1 MSSKHLRR
9 IELSLLILGLLLIG
23 VFVGAYIHR
32 ETQSRAALTRFEELK
47 EGQAQQI
54 SRSFADR
61 NFTHD
66 FSLWSPQRVVGYQA
80 SLTKSLDSPLAI
92 LRIPKVK
99 LEVPILNGTD
109 EISLNRG
116 VGYIP
121 GMSRPAEGGNVGVAG
136 HRDGFFRVLKDV
148 VAGDIIEMETLD
160 RVYLY
165 KIDKIVIV
173 DKKDNSILRQT
184 SEPLLTL
191 VTCYPFYFIGSAPK
205 RYIVVASL
213 VTSALP
219 IPEPETSSARLEP
232 ASQTSNP
239 QSHKPTKETPQ

>member
-9 IELSLLILGLLLIG
+9 IELSLLILGLLFIG

-32 ETQSRAALTRFEELK
+32 ATQSRAALTRFEELK
-47 EGQAQQI
+47 QELAQRPA
-54 SRSFADR
+54 RSFASR

-66 FSLWSPQRVVGYQA
+66 FSLWSPQRVAGYQQ
-80 SLTKSLDSPLAI
+80 SLTQSLDSPLAI

-99 LEVPILNGTD
+99 LEVPILDGTD

-116 VGYIP
+116 VGSIA
-121 GMSRPAEGGNVGVAG
+121 GMSRPGQAGNVGIAG

-148 VAGDIIEMETLD
+148 AAGDVVEMETLD

-165 KIDKIVIV
+165 KIDQIVIV
-173 DKKDNSILRQT
+173 DKTDNSVLRQS

-213 VTSALP
+213 VTSGVP
-219 IPEPETSSARLEP
+219 PTEPVTSSARLEP
-232 ASQTSNP
+232 ASQTSKT
-239 QSHKPTKETPQ
+239 QSQKPTKETQQ